1 MSRLTDEEKGRR
13 ISAEV
18 HLLSRLNRSGADELK
33 CTCPLCAGT
42 VTVRVIRRDA
52 RGHVE
57 QSRGACSTPDC
68 LGWNQ

>member
-18 HLLSRLNRSGADELK
+18 HLLSRLNRSGADDLK
-33 CTCPLCAGT
+33 CACPLCHGT
-42 VTVRVIRRDA
+42 VLMHVIRRDA
-52 RGHVE
+52 RDHVE